1 MKEKY
6 ALICSNDEQQQMMS
20 SLSVHDNCRE
30 ERPNIVKP
38 ISTPRFVLICGMHG
52 VAGGGLV
59 VGGGGGEGEEVFIVH
74 ARFHV
79 METVFIT
86 AGL

>member
-20 SLSVHDNCRE
+20 SLSAHDNCRE

-38 ISTPRFVLICGMHG
+38 ISTPRFVLICSTHG

-59 VGGGGGEGEEVFIVH
+59 GGGGGGGGGGEGEEVFVQG
-74 ARFHV
+74 F
-79 METVFIT
+79 T
-86 AGL
+86 